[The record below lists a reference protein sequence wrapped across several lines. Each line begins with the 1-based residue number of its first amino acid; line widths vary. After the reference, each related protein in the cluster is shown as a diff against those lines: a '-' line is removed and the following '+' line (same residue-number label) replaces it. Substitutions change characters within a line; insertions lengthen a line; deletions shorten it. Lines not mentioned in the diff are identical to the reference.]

1 MSTYNKDFLSA
12 LQAIQDACYPYEQLS
27 CSATVRKALEMCG
40 RITNA
45 EANDSNGLW
54 AIKGYHS
61 LLDDTTRFK
70 RHEPT
75 ETPQDGWLQWY
86 NGSHVSTYDSKGGK
100 NPNGRWEA
108 APEDTHPLSENGKT
122 GVGYYPNHNYECAS
136 VPLTCYY
143 EILEDGDTETK
154 EGDETKM
161 ITASKLVETA
171 IAVAMGK
178 YGSTGYNNTYP
189 HNVGR
194 WDGSKWTFDCLGFVH
209 TMVNGFS
216 GDKTKLGGGAT
227 MDDFV
232 NCCDEA
238 ATLKSCTT
246 YGGFDGN
253 EPKKGELLQSSGHV
267 GLYIGEYKVTRS
279 NGNVD
284 VYNTAECTTAWGGGV
299 LLSWTDITNGKRY
312 NKQYGEY
319 RSTWDYHGQLSRV
332 DYSDAG
338 SAGSDSTTGNTTSG
352 TTTTDGGV
360 TLEAAE
366 RVTVALAIIKGTDG
380 WAGVNGV
387 ARVEKL
393 TKLYSAT
400 EARKIQNI
408 INQAFA

>member
-1 MSTYNKDFLSA
+1 MSAYNKDFLSA
-12 LQAIQDACYPYEQLS
+12 LQAIQDACYPYDQLS
-27 CSATVRKALEMCG
+27 CSAMVRKALGMCG

-45 EANDSNGLW
+45 EANDSSKLW

-70 RHEPT
+70 KHSAS

-86 NGSHVSTYDSKGGK
+86 NYSHVSVYDSKGGK
-100 NPNGRWEA
+100 YPNGRWEA

-143 EILEDGDTETK
+143 EILEDGATENK
-154 EGDETKM
+154 GDNTKM
-161 ITASKLVETA
+161 ITASKLVEMA

-194 WDGSKWTFDCLGFVH
+194 WDGSKWTFDCLGYVH
-209 TMVNGFS
+209 TMVNGFA

-246 YGGFDGN
+246 YGGFDGSAL
-253 EPKKGELLQSSGHV
+253 KKGELLQSSGHV

-299 LLSWTDITNGKRY
+299 LLSWTDIANGKRY

-332 DYSDAG
+332 DYSDASSSSGG
-338 SAGSDSTTGNTTSG
+338 STGSTTSD

-380 WAGVNGV
+380 WAGVNGT

-393 TKLYSAT
+393 TTLYSAT

>member
-1 MSTYNKDFLSA
+1 MSTYNKDYLSA
-12 LQAIQDACYPYEQLS
+12 LQAIQDTCYPYDQLS
-27 CSATVRKALEMCG
+27 CSAMVRKALGMCG

-45 EANDSNGLW
+45 EANDSSKLW

-61 LLDDTTRFK
+61 LLDDKTRFK

-75 ETPQDGWLQWY
+75 ETPQDAWLQWY
-86 NGSHVSTYDSKGGK
+86 DFSHVSTYDSKGGK

-154 EGDETKM
+154 EGDKTKM
-161 ITASKLVETA
+161 ITASKLVEMA
-171 IAVAMGK
+171 IAVAMGQ

-209 TMVNGFS
+209 TMVNGFA

-246 YGGFDGN
+246 YGGFGGN

-338 SAGSDSTTGNTTSG
+338 STE
-352 TTTTDGGV
+352 TTTDGGK
-360 TLEAAE
+360 TLEAAD

-380 WAGVNGV
+380 WAGVNGT

-393 TKLYSAT
+393 TTLYSAT
-400 EARKIQNI
+400 EARKIQDI
-408 INQAFA
+408 INQAFE